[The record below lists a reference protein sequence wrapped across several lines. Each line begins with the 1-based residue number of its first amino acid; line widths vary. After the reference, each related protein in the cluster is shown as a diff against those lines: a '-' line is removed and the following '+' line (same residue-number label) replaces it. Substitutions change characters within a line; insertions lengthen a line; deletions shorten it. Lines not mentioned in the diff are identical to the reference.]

1 MVIKKEYATRKDGVR
16 LLISYSD
23 GGKKIRQ
30 EQTGILYDSA
40 IDVENAPYTYTETSE
55 PVDEPVDPEYHEPDI
70 PAQDALDAIFG
81 GAE

>member
-30 EQTGILYDSA
+30 DQTGAVYDA
-40 IDVENAPYTYTETSE
+40 AVDVETAPYTYTETDE
-55 PVDEPVDPEYHEPDI
+55 PVDEPIDSEYIEPNI
-70 PAQDALDAIFG
+70 SAQDALNAIFG